1 MKAQIEQ
8 TRKKKLEEILER
20 IFRERKAALDML
32 AKL

>member
-32 AKL
+32 AKH